1 MLKVEGIHAFYG
13 PIHVLFSIDLEV
25 GDGEIVALLGTNGA
39 GKTTILRVISGLLKP
54 SLGHVEWNGEQ
65 VGGMRPA
72 EIVRRGIVQMPG
84 GRGVF
89 PGMTIQENLEMAGFL
104 YGRDRAK
111 RRERIEATL
120 ELFPFLAE
128 RRRQIAGTLSGG
140 QQQMVTLAKAFVMN
154 PKLLLIDE
162 LSLGLAP
169 KVVEELLDTV
179 RRLNAEGVAVVIVE
193 QHVDLA
199 LDVAS
204 RAYFLERG
212 EVRFSGPA
220 ADLRGRDDLLR
231 SVFLAGASASAQSVH
246 EAEEVL
252 VEAVHEAEETL
263 AGASRGPRRR
273 RTR

>member
-1 MLKVEGIHAFYG
+1 MLKLEGVHAFYG

-25 GDGEIVALLGTNGA
+25 HDGEIVALLGTNGA
-39 GKTTILRVISGLLKP
+39 GKTTILRTVSGVLKP
-54 SLGHVEWNGEQ
+54 ALGHVTWNGESIA
-65 VGGMRPA
+65 GLRPA
-72 EIVRRGIVQMPG
+72 EIVKRGIVQMPG

-89 PGMTIQENLEMAGFL
+89 PGMTIHENLEMAGFL
-104 YGRDRAK
+104 YKRDRAK
-111 RRERIEATL
+111 RREMIEKTL
-120 ELFPFLAE
+120 DMFPILAE
-128 RRRQIAGTLSGG
+128 RRRQLAGTMSGG
-140 QQQMVTLAKAFVMN
+140 QQQMLTLAKSFVMD

-220 ADLRGRDDLLR
+220 EDLRGRDDLLR
-231 SVFLAGASASAQSVH
+231 SVFLAGAQTAESV
-246 EAEEVL
+246 ELAEE
-252 VEAVHEAEETL
+252 AMAT
-263 AGASRGPRRR
+263 ASTMRRR
-273 RTR
+273 PI